1 MTLTRTHILSY
12 ALVVCALLYITENV
26 YHPVYLVSLLQKVSS
41 FVLIPILIGYIYK
54 HRIAK
59 MGEMSRTSVI
69 YGVSLGLV
77 SMVVIGVTYILLR
90 DMIDWSAIGASME
103 SRHITESTFVLV
115 FLYIMFGNSFIE
127 EYFFRG
133 VVFYQLVSHTRI

>member
-12 ALVVCALLYITENV
+12 ALVVCAFLYITENV

-41 FVLIPILIGYIYK
+41 FVVIPILIGYIYG
-54 HRIAK
+54 HRIAEIGK
-59 MGEMSRTSVI
+59 MSRTSVI

-77 SMVVIGVTYILLR
+77 SMVVIGMTYLLLR
-90 DMIDWSAIGASME
+90 ESIDWSVIRASME

>member
-1 MTLTRTHILSY
+1 MTLNRTHILSY
-12 ALVVCALLYITENV
+12 ALVACVLLYITENV

-41 FVLIPILIGYIYK
+41 FVVIPILIGYIYG

-77 SMVVIGVTYILLR
+77 SMIIIGMTYILLKES
-90 DMIDWSAIGASME
+90 IDWSAIRASME

>member
-1 MTLTRTHILSY
+1 MLTRTHIISY
-12 ALVVCALLYITENV
+12 AFVVCILLYITENM

-54 HRIAK
+54 HQITK
-59 MGEMSRTSVI
+59 IGEMSRTSII

-90 DMIDWSAIGASME
+90 DMIDWSAIRASME